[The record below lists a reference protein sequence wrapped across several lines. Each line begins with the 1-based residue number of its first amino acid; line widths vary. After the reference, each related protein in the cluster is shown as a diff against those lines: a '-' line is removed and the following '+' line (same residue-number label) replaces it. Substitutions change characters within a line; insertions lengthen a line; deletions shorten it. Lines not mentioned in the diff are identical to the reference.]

1 MDYSELL
8 TASKYLFHFES
19 VYVIIT
25 LLIFDLLFFVSLLC
39 FVLLFI
45 VNINLHIL
53 SIPVS
58 SFGTSKIYSL
68 LFELF
73 CYLFSCL
80 HEKLP
85 LLIFSLR
92 FRGLLSITNLFQYI
106 FYGYFHLLFVCLIIV
121 YCFIDGDLRWRC
133 VLETCV

>member
-8 TASKYLFHFES
+8 TASKYLFHSES
-19 VYVIIT
+19 VYVTTT
-25 LLIFDLLFFVSLLC
+25 LLIFDPLFFVSLLC

-73 CYLFSCL
+73 CDLFSCL

-85 LLIFSLR
+85 LLIFS
-92 FRGLLSITNLFQYI
+92 RGFMGYYQYPFVLVYPLWI
-106 FYGYFHLLFVCLIIV
+106 LCLFVYLF
-121 YCFIDGDLRWRC
+121 Y
-133 VLETCV
+133 

>member
-25 LLIFDLLFFVSLLC
+25 LLIFDPLFFVSLLC

-85 LLIFSLR
+85 LLIFILR
-92 FRGLLSITNLFQYI
+92 FRGLLSIPICFSISFMDT
-106 FYGYFHLLFVCLIIV
+106 FYGYFVYLFI
-121 YCFIDGDLRWRC
+121 CFIDGDLRWWC